1 MSSYS
6 YNHTVPNKRGV
17 LICMKLENYSRAS
30 FPLETSKLQFQSHL
44 ACLRNAITAGQL
56 TKLKYTKE
64 LLSSSNQG
72 RKSPQT
78 QNELLLQLSTS
89 WKQEFDKRKMYHL
102 FLFTIKELKMTH

>member
-1 MSSYS
+1 
-6 YNHTVPNKRGV
+6 
-17 LICMKLENYSRAS
+17 MKLENYSRAS
-30 FPLETSKLQFQSHL
+30 FPPETSKLQFQSHL

-78 QNELLLQLSTS
+78 SNELLLLETRV
-89 WKQEFDKRKMYHL
+89 WQEKDVSPFS
-102 FLFTIKELKMTH
+102 FTFELKMTH

>member
-1 MSSYS
+1 
-6 YNHTVPNKRGV
+6 
-17 LICMKLENYSRAS
+17 MKLENYSRAS

-78 QNELLLQLSTS
+78 SNELLLLET
-89 WKQEFDKRKMYHL
+89 RV
-102 FLFTIKELKMTH
+102 

>member
-30 FPLETSKLQFQSHL
+30 FPPETSKLQFQTHL

-78 QNELLLQLSTS
+78 SNELLLLET
-89 WKQEFDKRKMYHL
+89 RV
-102 FLFTIKELKMTH
+102 